1 MIMRLNEQPYQ
12 GDGKSVF
19 AEVIESLEIPRRR
32 HAMQKRMEDSYPEIL
47 MTIITSLLTRISK
60 ESF

>member
-19 AEVIESLEIPRRR
+19 ADVIESLEIPRRW
-32 HAMQKRMEDSYPEIL
+32 HAMEENGGFIPRDSHDNHHL
-47 MTIITSLLTRISK
+47 AVDWD
-60 ESF
+60 

>member
-19 AEVIESLEIPRRR
+19 ADVIESLEIPRRW
-32 HAMQKRMEDSYPEIL
+32 HAMEENGGFIPRDSHDNHHL
-47 MTIITSLLTRISK
+47 AVDLA
-60 ESF
+60 